1 MYLHTVA
8 EFGIEYRGTYLL
20 GTQFGTRGTTA
31 PFGLVLAVQPRRL
44 GTYTHKYRYYP
55 EYRRLYRGTFDFF
68 YVGETLENSRH
79 ST

>member
-1 MYLHTVA
+1 MRHSRDRHRVSK
-8 EFGIEYRGTYLL
+8 YRVTYLL

-55 EYRRLYRGTFDFF
+55 KYRRLYRGTFDFF
-68 YVGETLENSRH
+68 FMSEKR
-79 ST
+79 